1 MTTSQSPAGK
11 TNVTDRSLTVPIAK
25 PSLIRHGATLRRSE
39 ERRNRTHAGVRPKN
53 NKSSQKRINTLSFEA
68 LEIAHRLGAEHRGPR
83 VDCSFIGAT
92 LVDERSNI
100 AISRVSWADLCDNFT
115 SGLVAPSGLSVSD
128 NYSDTSV
135 ESGESFDGFASFGAN
150 TVRLPTIPPQ
160 PDRPGKTLPPA
171 RLIPL
176 SRRTSTS
183 SPRTGKALSTAR
195 STTPQYGTR
204 CGTPSSRSMAPMGT
218 STLSRRTNRTVTTP
232 LTGAISRPDGSSNT
246 PTHHRAARI
255 RRGVVCP
262 PFAHNCVQTTGNEA
276 RTSHQ

>member
-11 TNVTDRSLTVPIAK
+11 TDESDRSLTGPIAK
-25 PSLIRHGATLRRSE
+25 PSLIRHSATLRRSNG
-39 ERRNRTHAGVRPKN
+39 RRNRTQEAFGQKITNRVRNGLTRQFSKRL
-53 NKSSQKRINTLSFEA
+53 KSRIVSAPSIAVLGLAVVTLAPPSSASAATSQF
-68 LEIAHRLGAEHRGPR
+68 HGA
-83 VDCSFIGAT
+83 
-92 LVDERSNI
+92 N
-100 AISRVSWADLCDNFT
+100 WADLCDNFT
-115 SGLVAPSGLSVSD
+115 SELVAPSGLSVSD

-135 ESGESFDGFASFGAN
+135 KAGEILDGFASFGAN

-160 PDRPGKTLPPA
+160 PDRPGGTLPPA

-183 SPRTGKALSTAR
+183 SPRIGKALSAAR
-195 STTPQYGTR
+195 STTPQHGTR
-204 CGTPSSRSMAPMGT
+204 CGTPSSRSMTPMGT
-218 STLSRRTNRTVTTP
+218 STLSRRTNRAVTTP